1 MRLRLRRSAP
11 LVLMISA
18 LLAVAACTG
27 TGGVAPTSSA
37 PPSKAAP
44 SLSPAT
50 PSPAPGSS
58 ATSQPSTSS
67 EPTVILDQAWA
78 TGELIDVATGEPFRI
93 ADHAGKVI
101 IVETMAI
108 WCKNCL
114 QQQNDVQAALARLP
128 ADRVVF
134 IVLDIDP
141 NEDASSL
148 AAYRDQHGFEGR
160 YAVASTDVA
169 RALSAEFG
177 DQFLN
182 PPSTPM
188 LLIGTDGSVTRTDF
202 GHKSPDVIVA
212 LAEANGA

>member
-58 ATSQPSTSS
+58 APSPTSS

-148 AAYRDQHGFEGR
+148 AAYRDQHGFDGR